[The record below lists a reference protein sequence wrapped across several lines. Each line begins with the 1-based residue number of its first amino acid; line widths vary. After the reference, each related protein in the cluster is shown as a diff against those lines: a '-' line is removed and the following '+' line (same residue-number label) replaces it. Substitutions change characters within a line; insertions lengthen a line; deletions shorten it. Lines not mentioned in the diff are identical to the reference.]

1 MHVMRFLL
9 VLLKGGLIGGALG
22 AGLWALFPQ
31 GAPTAL
37 EYVLYGLVGAVAG
50 ALCGTPP
57 WRKGAWIGAILKGV
71 VGIGV
76 GVGVFALVRNYVNVP
91 IPLPM
96 FAADQQKLS
105 HEYFILAPVIGILYG
120 FLIEADDGG
129 EKSAAEYAKPA
140 RKKSID
146 DIKVD

>member
-1 MHVMRFLL
+1 MRFLL
-9 VLLKGGLIGGALG
+9 GLLKGGLVGGALG
-22 AGLWALFPQ
+22 AGLWALFPR

-37 EYVLYGLVGAVAG
+37 EYVLYALAAAAAG

-71 VGIGV
+71 VGV
-76 GVGVFALVRNYVNVP
+76 GVGIGIYVLVRNYVDVP

-96 FAADQQKLS
+96 FAADQQTLS
-105 HEYFILAPVIGILYG
+105 NEYFILAPVVGILYG
-120 FLIEADDGG
+120 LLIEADDGG
-129 EKSAAEYAKPA
+129 KKAEEEYAKPA
-140 RKKSID
+140 RKKSLD

>member
-1 MHVMRFLL
+1 MRFLL
-9 VLLKGGLIGGALG
+9 VLLKGGGVGAGLG
-22 AGLWALFPQ
+22 AGLWALFPH

-37 EYVLYGLVGAVAG
+37 EYILYALVGATAG

-71 VGIGV
+71 VGVGV
-76 GVGVFALVRNYVNVP
+76 GVGIFALVRNYVNIP

-96 FAADQQKLS
+96 FAADQQTLS
-105 HEYFILAPVIGILYG
+105 HEYFLLAPVIGVIYG
-120 FLIEADDGG
+120 LLIEADDGG
-129 EKSAAEYAKPA
+129 KTAAEEYAKPA
-140 RKKSID
+140 RKKTID

>member
-1 MHVMRFLL
+1 MRFLL
-9 VLLKGGLIGGALG
+9 GLLKGGLVGGALG
-22 AGLWALFPQ
+22 AGLWALFPG
-31 GAPTAL
+31 GAPGAL
-37 EYVLYGLVGAVAG
+37 EYVLYAAVGALAG

-76 GVGVFALVRNYVNVP
+76 GIGVYVLVRNYVDIP

-96 FAADQQKLS
+96 FAAGQQTLS
-105 HEYFILAPVIGILYG
+105 NEYFVLGPIVGILYG
-120 FLIEADDGG
+120 LLIEADDGG
-129 EKSAAEYAKPA
+129 KKAEEEYAKPV
-140 RKKSID
+140 RKKSLD